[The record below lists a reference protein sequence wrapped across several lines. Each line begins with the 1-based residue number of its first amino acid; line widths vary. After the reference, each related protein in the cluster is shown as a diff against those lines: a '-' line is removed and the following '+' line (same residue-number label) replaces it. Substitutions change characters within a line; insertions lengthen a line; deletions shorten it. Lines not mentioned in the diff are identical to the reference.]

1 MALVSCGE
9 CGREV
14 SDKAAACVGCGAP
27 IGAAPVRTAVSGKVE
42 VEATSRR
49 YKNQMIAAVLML
61 LSGCALLFASGS
73 NLGQALQRSHAFG
86 VECAHDL
93 GFPAVPG
100 GDAIDLAF
108 GATARC
114 LVDDHRRCGVE
125 CVHLEETKR

>member
-61 LSGCALLFASGS
+61 LSGCALLIASGS
-73 NLGQALQRSHAFG
+73 TDASVWGALIA
-86 VECAHDL
+86 
-93 GFPAVPG
+93 
-100 GDAIDLAF
+100 LAGLLLWLKARF
-108 GATARC
+108 GAWYYN
-114 LVDDHRRCGVE
+114 G
-125 CVHLEETKR
+125 